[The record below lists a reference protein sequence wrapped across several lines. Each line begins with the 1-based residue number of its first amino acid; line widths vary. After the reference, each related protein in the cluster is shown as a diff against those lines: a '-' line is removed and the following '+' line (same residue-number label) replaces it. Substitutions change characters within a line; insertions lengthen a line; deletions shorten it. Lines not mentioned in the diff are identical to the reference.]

1 MIGRNT
7 MDDKIYLDLIEKAT
21 YARVN
26 AYAPYSG
33 YKVGAA
39 LLCSD
44 GTVFKGANI
53 ENSAFSETVCAER
66 VAFFN
71 AISKGGDRR
80 DFKAIAIVGGKNN
93 KIIDFASPCGA
104 CRQVMREF
112 CSDKFEII
120 LYNGKDIQVHT
131 LYDMLPYD
139 FSAKNLK

>member
-53 ENSAFSETVCAER
+53 QLLF
-66 VAFFN
+66 
-71 AISKGGDRR
+71 
-80 DFKAIAIVGGKNN
+80 
-93 KIIDFASPCGA
+93 
-104 CRQVMREF
+104 
-112 CSDKFEII
+112 
-120 LYNGKDIQVHT
+120 L
-131 LYDMLPYD
+131 LL
-139 FSAKNLK
+139 LL

>member
-1 MIGRNT
+1 
-7 MDDKIYLDLIEKAT
+7 MDKQLYLDLIEKAK

-39 LLCSD
+39 LLCND
-44 GTVFKGANI
+44 GTVFTGANI
-53 ENSAFSETVCAER
+53 ENSAYSETICAER

-71 AISKGGDRR
+71 AISRGGDRS
-80 DFKAIAIVGGKNN
+80 DFKAIAIVGGKND
-93 KIIDFASPCGA
+93 KIDDFASPCGA

-120 LYNGKDIQVHT
+120 LYNGKDVKVYT
-131 LYDMLPYD
+131 LSDILPFD